1 MLPCDNVYD
10 ATLKSHSPVSS
21 LTPLSLQGAL
31 ALELHA
37 LLTSGPASS
46 SAAASSA
53 LRLHPLIAFDAWQRL
68 GDHHALRRPPP
79 SSAAAAAYAAALAAF
94 SDLEDGCCDGYSE
107 FSAKLDHR
115 TFVSYWADLALVVS
129 PPIGAQ
135 AALTAATATAS
146 PAASSA
152 TAAAA
157 TDPASPRSTAAAG
170 TSPPTGSK
178 RPIPTAGAVPS
189 NGSSPPTAAAGTS
202 SEVAWA
208 AYVPGAVFLH
218 R

>member
-1 MLPCDNVYD
+1 MDIF
-10 ATLKSHSPVSS
+10 S
-21 LTPLSLQGAL
+21 LLSLQGAL

-46 SAAASSA
+46 SAA

-94 SDLEDGCCDGYSE
+94 SDLEDGCCDGYAE

-135 AALTAATATAS
+135 AALTATTAATATTT
-146 PAASSA
+146 

-157 TDPASPRSTAAAG
+157 TAAAVTDPASPPRSTAG
-170 TSPPTGSK
+170 TSPPPTSSK
-178 RPIPTAGAVPS
+178 RPISTANALPLSGGA
-189 NGSSPPTAAAGTS
+189 SPLTAAAAGTS
-202 SEVAWA
+202 SELAWA

>member
-1 MLPCDNVYD
+1 M
-10 ATLKSHSPVSS
+10 S
-21 LTPLSLQGAL
+21 
-31 ALELHA
+31 LELHA
-37 LLTSGPASS
+37 LLTSVPASS
-46 SAAASSA
+46 SASSA

-94 SDLEDGCCDGYSE
+94 SDLEDGCCDGYAE

-115 TFVSYWADLALVVS
+115 TFVSYWADLALVAS
-129 PPIGAQ
+129 SPIGAQ
-135 AALTAATATAS
+135 AALTAATA
-146 PAASSA
+146 A
-152 TAAAA
+152 TAAASTAAA
-157 TDPASPRSTAAAG
+157 TAATATAPASPSFSQLLPASPRSTAG
-170 TSPPTGSK
+170 TSPPPTSSK
-178 RPIPTAGAVPS
+178 RPITTASAVPLS
-189 NGSSPPTAAAGTS
+189 GGASPPTAADGTS

>member
-1 MLPCDNVYD
+1 M
-10 ATLKSHSPVSS
+10 
-21 LTPLSLQGAL
+21 
-31 ALELHA
+31 ELHA
-37 LLTSGPASS
+37 LLTSGPAS

-135 AALTAATATAS
+135 AALTAATAATATAN

-157 TDPASPRSTAAAG
+157 VTDPASPRSTAAG